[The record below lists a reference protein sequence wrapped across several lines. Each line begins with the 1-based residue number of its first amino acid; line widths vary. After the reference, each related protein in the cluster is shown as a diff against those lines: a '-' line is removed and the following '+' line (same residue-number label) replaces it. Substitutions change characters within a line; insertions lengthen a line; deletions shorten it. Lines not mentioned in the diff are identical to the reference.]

1 VTQTVLLHIWGIRRR
16 NIPHALWHMA
26 TDRVRLRNLT
36 GLVFSKS
43 LGTGSGQT
51 FTMRDADATH
61 WGLLSV
67 WRDSE
72 AASAANMS
80 PLIQS
85 WRRLS
90 VEELRVEMQPL
101 VTRGHW
107 AGESP
112 FQPAAGAS
120 PPASS
125 QLIGAITRAR
135 IKPRY
140 WRRFAR
146 SVPEV
151 SHDLSQDAGLLFALG
166 IGEAPFGLQGTF
178 SIWDSHESITNFA
191 YKRRAHIDVIAKT
204 QQLNWYAEEMFARLN
219 IESIQGTYN
228 GNPIRLPGTQP

>member
-1 VTQTVLLHIWGIRRR
+1 MTQTVLLHIWGIRRR

-26 TDRVRLRNLT
+26 TDRLRLRKLT

-72 AASAANMS
+72 AAKAADMCA
-80 PLIQS
+80 LMQS

-101 VTRGHW
+101 SIRGHW
-107 AGESP
+107 AGVSP
-112 FQPAAGAS
+112 FHPAEESATS
-120 PPASS
+120 PTESS
-125 QLIGAITRAR
+125 QLIGAVTRAR

-146 SVPEV
+146 SVPAV
-151 SHDLSQDAGLLFALG
+151 SRDLSQDAGLLFALG
-166 IGEAPFGLQGTF
+166 IGEAPIGLQGTF

-228 GNPIRLPGTQP
+228 GNTPGTQP